1 MDNMKMSETMHSDEK
16 NDPRS
21 RISWNFNSNARKK
34 KINTVN
40 CELSLEQRTAEHPC
54 FGSGP
59 CRNAR
64 VHLPIAPRCNI
75 QCNYCVRKF
84 DCCNE
89 SRPGVTSK
97 VLSANEAFERYIE
110 LKKHLKNLK
119 VVGIAGPGDTLAN
132 FEETRK
138 TLKRIRMY
146 DPDVTFCVSTNGLM
160 LPFYAKAL
168 VELGVTHFT
177 VTVNA
182 VDVEIG
188 AKIYKFINYFGK
200 LYSGREAATILLA
213 NQLAGL
219 KVLKDYDVVTKVNC
233 VALKGINDHH
243 IPEIAKKMKTIGVY
257 MSNIM
262 PHIPVPGSVFQYL
275 DRLKSED
282 IDELRDTCEVDLK
295 QMRHCRQCRADAVG
309 TLDKDLSLS
318 DIYRQCTTHCTVKE
332 NTKPARSADASAY
345 FSGEEQEEYDQRLQ
359 FKRYAVATSNGAIV
373 DTHFGQA
380 KAFYI
385 YASDGKIAHLVEK
398 RKVEHYCNG
407 YDDCQESKDDKWE
420 GILRAIADCSAVLAL
435 RIGNVPNKKLLDIG
449 IEPIVTVD
457 TVVHAVN
464 QAALQLKRNS
474 KGMPDQ
480 IE

>member
-1 MDNMKMSETMHSDEK
+1 MDKMNTSETMSMNEK

-21 RISWNFNSNARKK
+21 RISWNFNNNAQKK
-34 KINTVN
+34 KIAVLND
-40 CELSLEQRTAEHPC
+40 EIHLEERTREHPC
-54 FGSGP
+54 FGPGA

-97 VLSANEAFERYIE
+97 VLSANEAFEQYIE

-119 VVGIAGPGDTLAN
+119 VVGIAGPGDALAN
-132 FEETRK
+132 FEETKK
-138 TLKRIRMY
+138 TLKLIRMY
-146 DPDVTFCVSTNGLM
+146 DPEVTFCISTNGLM
-160 LPFYAKAL
+160 LPFYAREL

-188 AKIYKFINYFGK
+188 AKIYKHINYFGK
-200 LYSGREAATILLA
+200 LYSGREAATILMA

-219 KVLKDYDVVTKVNC
+219 KLLKEYEVVTKINC

-243 IPEIAKKMKTIGVY
+243 IPDVIKKVKDLGIY

-262 PHIPVPGSVFQYL
+262 PHIPVVGSVFEYL
-275 DRLKSED
+275 DTLKSED
-282 IDELRDTCEVDLK
+282 IDELRNVCEIDLK

-309 TLDKDLSLS
+309 TLDNDLSLS
-318 DIYRQCTTHCTVKE
+318 EIYRQCSTKCTVKE
-332 NTKPARSADASAY
+332 KMKPKQNLNSSTYSSDEERKKRDRSH
-345 FSGEEQEEYDQRLQ
+345 L
-359 FKRYAVATSNGAIV
+359 KRYAVATSNGAIV

-380 KAFYI
+380 EEFYI
-385 YASDGKIAHLVEK
+385 YESDGKTTQFVEK
-398 RKVEHYCNG
+398 RRVEHYCNG
-407 YDDCQESKDDKWE
+407 YDDCQKRKEDKWE
-420 GILRAIADCSAVLAL
+420 GILKTIVDCSGVLAL
-435 RIGNVPNKKLLDIG
+435 RIGKVPNKKLLDMG
-449 IEPIVTVD
+449 IDPIVTVD
-457 TVVHAVN
+457 TVAHAVN
-464 QAALQLKRNS
+464 QAAQSARSFK
-474 KGMPDQ
+474 
-480 IE
+480 